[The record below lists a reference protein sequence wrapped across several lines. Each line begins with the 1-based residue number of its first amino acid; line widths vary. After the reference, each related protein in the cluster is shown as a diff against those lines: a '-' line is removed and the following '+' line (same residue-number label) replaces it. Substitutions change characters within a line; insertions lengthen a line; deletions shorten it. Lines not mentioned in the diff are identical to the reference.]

1 MTVEFLDY
9 TEGSDR
15 HYHDMLGYKMTEWRE
30 GYVRLEMDVQP
41 RHRQRGTFT
50 HGGILMGLLDI
61 AGLLSNLYD
70 KRDKVE
76 TLTLALSTN
85 FLAAVHSKRVAA
97 IGEATKAGNA
107 SILQPSSI
115 SPPIRYWRPP
125 RGRSEFVRRK
135 TPSYLARPTL
145 SRIHSR

>member
-41 RHRQRGTFT
+41 RHRQRGNFT

-107 SILQPSSI
+107 VYFANSRVIDIATDTVLATAQGTFRIRPKKNPELPS
-115 SPPIRYWRPP
+115 
-125 RGRSEFVRRK
+125 
-135 TPSYLARPTL
+135 PTDP
-145 SRIHSR
+145 

>member
-85 FLAAVHSKRVAA
+85 FLAAVHS
-97 IGEATKAGNA
+97 ET
-107 SILQPSSI
+107 
-115 SPPIRYWRPP
+115 
-125 RGRSEFVRRK
+125 RGRNWRGDKSRKRRLFCKFQGHRYRHRYGTGDRPGDVPNSSEEKPRV
-135 TPSYLARPTL
+135 T
-145 SRIHSR
+145 